1 MKIKCFV
8 CRGFGYTIHHC
19 KNMEKRQEERL
30 IQRFLNKFEVL
41 KSRVMN
47 VGEGSKRE
55 IRKDKKMI
63 LKEERLKKEK
73 PVDIWKTE
81 VDSNL
86 TGTNN
91 SRKKKKENVVDSKP

>member
-41 KSRVMN
+41 KSKVMN
-47 VGEGSKRE
+47 IGEDSKRE

-63 LKEERLKKEK
+63 LKEEILKKEK
-73 PVDIWKTE
+73 PVDI
-81 VDSNL
+81 
-86 TGTNN
+86 
-91 SRKKKKENVVDSKP
+91 

>member
-1 MKIKCFV
+1 
-8 CRGFGYTIHHC
+8 
-19 KNMEKRQEERL
+19 MEKRQKERL

-73 PVDIWKTE
+73 LVDIWKIE
-81 VDSNL
+81 VDSSL
-86 TGTNN
+86 TGTSN
-91 SRKKKKENVVDSKP
+91 SRKKKKEKLLREIMVKIALK